1 MYSIEYQLTNEAQ
14 SEKMVKGDASNKGEN
29 VPPKEMDAI
38 IGLKSGGKVIYR
50 VRDAKLIAEHIPEL
64 LTALKLP
71 KFAKTTVKEF
81 EQECKELAEEL
92 VER

>member
-50 VRDAKLIAEHIPEL
+50 VRDAKLIVEHIPEL

-71 KFAKTTVKEF
+71 KFARTTVKEV